1 VGINQENQSKLQGEE
16 RLISSHVIF
25 PDKEI
30 QLEGVLLLPEAKGPS
45 PAVIVCH
52 PHPLY
57 GGDMDN
63 GVVLAVCSALEKH
76 SIATLRFNFRGVG
89 SSGGSYTEGRG
100 EQDDVTSALDYLST
114 LKEIDSRK
122 IGLAGYSFGG
132 MVADAVAMRDSRV
145 KQLALISPVL
155 GAGGWAQLKEYAQ
168 PKLILIGDE
177 DTTIVFR
184 PSQRFFGD
192 ARQYQMIAGADHF
205 WSGYEEEIG
214 NKIACF
220 YRDGFLRQ

>member
-1 VGINQENQSKLQGEE
+1 
-16 RLISSHVIF
+16 LISRHVFF
-25 PDKEI
+25 PCGEI
-30 QLEGVLLLPEAKGPS
+30 QLEGILLLPEAKGHF

-63 GVVLAVCSALEKH
+63 GVLLAVCAALREKA
-76 SIATLRFNFRGVG
+76 IASLRFNFRGVG
-89 SSGGSYTEGRG
+89 NSGGRYDEGRG
-100 EQDDVTSALDYLST
+100 EQDDVIAALDFLST

-132 MVADAVAMRDSRV
+132 MVADVVAMKDNRV

-155 GAGGWAQLKEYAQ
+155 GAAVWAQLKEYSQ

-184 PSQRFFGD
+184 LFQKYFGD
-192 ARQYQMIAGADHF
+192 SGQYQVIAGADHF
-205 WSGYEEEIG
+205 WSGYDEQIG

-220 YRDGFLRQ
+220 YRDGFLSR